1 MTASHLVRICVI
13 KPMISKSHSS
23 QVPKVGNPAV
33 SQHGSTRAAAR
44 ARVQPRAVPLR
55 QRPAHPHPVGEHPVR
70 SVS

>member
-1 MTASHLVRICVI
+1 MLCLLQVLLVRGASGLLPDGV
-13 KPMISKSHSS
+13 S
-23 QVPKVGNPAV
+23 GPAGLPV
-33 SQHGSTRAAAR
+33 SQHGSTRAAAH